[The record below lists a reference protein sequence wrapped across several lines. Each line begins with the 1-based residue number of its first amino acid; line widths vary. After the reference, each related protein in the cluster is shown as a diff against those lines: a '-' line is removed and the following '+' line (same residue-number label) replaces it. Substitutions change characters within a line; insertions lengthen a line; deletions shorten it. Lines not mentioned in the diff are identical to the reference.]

1 MRLRRKFYCLSSIVD
16 FKQNYFQIFQLDVSF
31 QVNLEQLSE
40 RFHELQL
47 TVHPDKFVVASDQ
60 EKRLAAQWASQI
72 NVAFD
77 TLKQPLSR
85 AIYLL
90 KLREIDLEA
99 NPNLSPAFLMG
110 QVELR
115 ETLEEIEEEGEEALP
130 KLEAFKKEL
139 KEAMTKTELEF
150 GRFYIQPSAEK
161 EAIQLVYELQFTN
174 KLLIAANLV
183 EERLLDY

>member
-1 MRLRRKFYCLSSIVD
+1 MRRKLYRLSTVVD

-31 QVNLEQLSE
+31 QINLEQLSE

-72 NVAFD
+72 NAAFD

-90 KLREIDLEA
+90 KLKGIDLEA

-115 ETLEEIEEEGEEALP
+115 ETLEEIEEEGEAALP
-130 KLEAFKKEL
+130 KLDAFKLNL
-139 KEAMTKTELEF
+139 KNAMTKTALAFGHLYLE
-150 GRFYIQPSAEK
+150 SDKEK
-161 EAIQLVYELQFTN
+161 EATQLVYELQFTH
-174 KLLIAANLV
+174 KLLIATNLV
-183 EERLLDY
+183 EEKLLDY